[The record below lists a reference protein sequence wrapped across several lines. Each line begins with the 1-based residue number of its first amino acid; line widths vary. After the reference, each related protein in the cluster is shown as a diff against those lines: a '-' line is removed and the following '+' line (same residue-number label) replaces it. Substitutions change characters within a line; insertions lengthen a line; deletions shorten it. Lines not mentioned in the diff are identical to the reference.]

1 MFLPRMLLSF
11 TKVRRL
17 EGVGVGRVGLKSI
30 TLFGHLFLKYLFKI
44 QVELSRKPQSEV
56 WVR

>member
-1 MFLPRMLLSF
+1 MLLSF